1 MIYYAVAA
9 AVAIVVV
16 AAVAFPFAPEL
27 ISVNSPL
34 TTAGCPH
41 PDRMYFHPGRWSC

>member
-9 AVAIVVV
+9 AVAIALAV
-16 AAVAFPFAPEL
+16 VAFPFAPEL

-34 TTAGCPH
+34 TTGGCPH
-41 PDRMYFHPGRWSC
+41 PDRMYFRQERWSC